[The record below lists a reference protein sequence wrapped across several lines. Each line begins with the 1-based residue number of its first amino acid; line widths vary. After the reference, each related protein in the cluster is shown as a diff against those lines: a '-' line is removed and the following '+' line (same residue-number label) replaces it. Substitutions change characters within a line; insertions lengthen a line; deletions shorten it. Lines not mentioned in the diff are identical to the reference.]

1 MEYKEL
7 SFYDKNVPLKY
18 SSAVES
24 TESLKGLLCTIP
36 EDIDTVEAKFTY
48 DTKFYSDDSY
58 GIRDVVF
65 RPPATI
71 VYWQDGTQTVV
82 VDTEPNS
89 NWKTIFKHDENIEWI
104 QWKERGLMNAIMKK
118 YFDKYLDVIDAWI
131 K

>member
-1 MEYKEL
+1 MEFEEF
-7 SFYDKNVPLKY
+7 SFYSKNIPLKY
-18 SSAVES
+18 SNEVDS
-24 TESLKGLLCTIP
+24 TELTKDLLCMNP
-36 EDIDTVEAKFTY
+36 EDNTTVEAKFTY
-48 DTKFYSDDSY
+48 DAKFYSDDSY

-71 VYWQDGTQTVV
+71 VYWQDGTRTVV

-89 NWKTIFKHDENIEWI
+89 NWKTIFQHNENIEWI

-118 YFDKYLDVIDAWI
+118 YFDKYLDVIDSWI

>member
-18 SSAVES
+18 SNEVES
-24 TESLKGLLCTIP
+24 TVSIKDLLYTIS

-71 VYWQDGTQTVV
+71 VYWQDGTRTVV